1 MRSPREAE
9 QPRDLLYMQ
18 LAVVEVTDCKI
29 ATQVLKY
36 FSEVQTFVRKP
47 SRKRFLAHSPACEQ
61 HLPRQSCCDNE
72 IDAKLNEWENG
83 RSISGLPCAQRT
95 SSLKVFPSTYPASH
109 SPVRKASNAGDFRAC
124 LLGQWSHSEGHGIG
138 RIRESLVSHPIGRAG
153 IIFFN
158 EHAAA

>member
-47 SRKRFLAHSPACEQ
+47 SRKRFLAHSPAYEQ
-61 HLPRQSCCDNE
+61 HLPRTELLRQRDRRE
-72 IDAKLNEWENG
+72 VERDPGQTDA
-83 RSISGLPCAQRT
+83 A
-95 SSLKVFPSTYPASH
+95 FPACRVP
-109 SPVRKASNAGDFRAC
+109 NAP
-124 LLGQWSHSEGHGIG
+124 
-138 RIRESLVSHPIGRAG
+138 LV
-153 IIFFN
+153 
-158 EHAAA
+158 